1 MAKKPKSD
9 APTSD
14 PSKKPNGPTAR
25 QKLMSLRDRIIRLE
39 EEKKAI
45 ADDIKDIYQEAKSDG
60 FDPRALRN
68 IVKES
73 TKTPGQRAA
82 AREIEANTDI
92 YRAAL
97 GMLDG
102 TPLGDA
108 ARRKFEEEMERAARK
123 GREDAAADED
133 EADSEGDASD
143 KPAEDTED
151 EAREKGRKAHG
162 DGAKITSNPYP
173 AASRNR
179 AAWDEGWCD
188 ADGSDGMGVPDA
200 WRREPKDDA
209 ADDGGGK

>member
-9 APTSD
+9 TPAND

-25 QKLMSLRDRIIRLE
+25 QKLISYRDRITRLE
-39 EEKKAI
+39 EEKRAI
-45 ADDIKDIYQEAKSDG
+45 ADDIKDVYKEAKSEG
-60 FDPRALRN
+60 FDPRAIRN
-68 IVKES
+68 IVKEWA
-73 TKTPGQRAA
+73 KTPDQRAA
-82 AREIEANTDI
+82 AREVEANTDI

-108 ARRKFEEEMERAARK
+108 ARRKFEDEMERAAKK
-123 GREDAAADED
+123 GREDDDETSDDQADGAE
-133 EADSEGDASD
+133 D
-143 KPAEDTED
+143 KPADVSED
-151 EAREKGRKAHG
+151 EAREQGRKAHG
-162 DGAKITSNPYP
+162 EGVKITGNPYP

-200 WRREPKDDA
+200 WRREPREE
-209 ADDGGGK
+209 DDGGDSK